1 MSVWSIVRGGILDEI
16 DVRIIGLA
24 TMDIWPNKYYCLI
37 LRYVLVRGDAI
48 NREPGENP
56 GQTRYCDS

>member
-1 MSVWSIVRGGILDEI
+1 MSVWSIVRGVILDEI

-37 LRYVLVRGDAI
+37 LRYVLVLSLI
-48 NREPGENP
+48 HI
-56 GQTRYCDS
+56 